1 MKVRCAFC
9 NSRECYQGKDCFGY
23 AEESYRRFVEDP
35 EARRISE
42 VATSIESDGYM
53 KWCRVYEVV
62 EFAKRMG
69 FEHIGIAFCVGMVN
83 EAKALQEILE
93 KNGFEVTSVC
103 CKTGGIMKEK
113 LGFKKIKPER
123 KEAICNSI
131 GQAMI
136 LNDAGTQLNLIVGLC
151 VGHDIVFSM
160 YSKAPVT
167 TVVVKDRV
175 LAHNPAGAL
184 YSGYY
189 RRNVFGV

>member
-1 MKVRCAFC
+1 MRCAYC
-9 NSRECYQGKDCFGY
+9 QNKECYQGKDCFGY
-23 AEESYRRFVEDP
+23 KEKSFDVIKADEK
-35 EARRISE
+35 AMKISE

-53 KWCRVYEVV
+53 KWCRIYEVI
-62 EFAKRMG
+62 EFAKRMD
-69 FEHIGIAFCVGMVN
+69 FSHIGIAFCIGMGK
-83 EAKALQEILE
+83 EAEALQKILE
-93 KNGFEVTSVC
+93 KYGFEVTSVC
-103 CKTGGIMKEK
+103 CKMGGIMKEE

-123 KEAICNSI
+123 KESICNSI
-131 GQAMI
+131 GQAMA
-136 LNDAGTQLNLIVGLC
+136 LNEAKTELNLIVGLC

-189 RRNVFGV
+189 RRNVFGSE

>member
-1 MKVRCAFC
+1 MKCAKC
-9 NSRECYQGKDCFGY
+9 DRPECYQGKDCFGI
-23 AEESYRRFVEDP
+23 AQSSKKAFENDSDSL
-35 EARRISE
+35 RISK

-69 FEHIGIAFCVGMVN
+69 YRKIGIAFCVGMMA

-93 KNGFEVTSVC
+93 SYGFEVASVC
-103 CKTGGIMKEK
+103 CKNGGIMKEE
-113 LGFKKIKPER
+113 LSFKKIKPER

-131 GQAMI
+131 GQAML
-136 LNDAGTQLNLIVGLC
+136 LNREKTDLNLIVGLC
-151 VGHDIVFSM
+151 VGHDIVFTR
-160 YSKAPVT
+160 YSEAPVT

-189 RRNVFGV
+189 KRNVFGR

>member
-1 MKVRCAFC
+1 MKCAKC
-9 NSRECYQGKDCFGY
+9 DRPECYQGKDCFGI
-23 AEESYRRFVEDP
+23 AQSSKKAFESDSDSL
-35 EARRISE
+35 RISK

-69 FEHIGIAFCVGMVN
+69 YRKIGIAFCVGMMA

-93 KNGFEVTSVC
+93 SYGFEVASVC
-103 CKTGGIMKEK
+103 CKNGGIMKEE
-113 LGFKKIKPER
+113 LSFKKIKPER

-131 GQAMI
+131 GQAML
-136 LNDAGTQLNLIVGLC
+136 LNREKTDLNLIVGLC
-151 VGHDIVFSM
+151 VGHDIVFTR
-160 YSKAPVT
+160 YSEAPVT

-189 RRNVFGV
+189 KRNVFGR

>member
-1 MKVRCAFC
+1 MKCAYC
-9 NSRECYQGKDCFGY
+9 QNKECYQGKDCFGY
-23 AEESYRRFVEDP
+23 RDKSLEAIRADEK
-35 EARRISE
+35 ARRISE

-53 KWCRVYEVV
+53 KWCRVYEVI

-69 FEHIGIAFCVGMVN
+69 FSHIGIAFCVGMGK
-83 EAKALQEILE
+83 EAEALQRILE
-93 KNGFEVTSVC
+93 KYGFKVTSVC
-103 CKTGGIMKEK
+103 CKMGGIMKEE

-131 GQAMI
+131 GQAI
-136 LNDAGTQLNLIVGLC
+136 ALNEAGTELNLIVGLC

>member
-1 MKVRCAFC
+1 MKCAKC
-9 NSRECYQGKDCFGY
+9 DRPECYQGKDCFGI
-23 AEESYRRFVEDP
+23 AQSSKKAFERDFDGL
-35 EARRISE
+35 RISK

-69 FEHIGIAFCVGMVN
+69 YRKIGIAFCVGMMA

-93 KNGFEVTSVC
+93 SYGFEVASVC
-103 CKTGGIMKEK
+103 CKNGGIMKEE
-113 LGFKKIKPER
+113 LSFKKIKPER

-131 GQAMI
+131 GQAML
-136 LNDAGTQLNLIVGLC
+136 LNREKTDLNLIVGLC
-151 VGHDIVFSM
+151 VGHDIVFTR
-160 YSKAPVT
+160 YSEAPVT

-189 RRNVFGV
+189 KRNVFGR